1 MGYLYLTQLSGRLL
15 SDAELQV
22 FLNRGDLIN
31 GLRISNKRNGD
42 ARVETVIEFLTL
54 PPVLIVDIMPMEF
67 DSKLDRVVV
76 VGWSIRSLF
85 TSILKLPGPRPLRI
99 PVLVPHVRRRKAGSY
114 GLLRCHLST
123 TRVRTYSQKPIF
135 LALPRPTERYELTS
149 GKL

>member
-67 DSKLDRVVV
+67 DSKLDRMVV
-76 VGWSIRSLF
+76 VGWSIRSPF
-85 TSILKLPGPRPLRI
+85 TSILKLPGPRPL
-99 PVLVPHVRRRKAGSY
+99 
-114 GLLRCHLST
+114 
-123 TRVRTYSQKPIF
+123 
-135 LALPRPTERYELTS
+135 
-149 GKL
+149 